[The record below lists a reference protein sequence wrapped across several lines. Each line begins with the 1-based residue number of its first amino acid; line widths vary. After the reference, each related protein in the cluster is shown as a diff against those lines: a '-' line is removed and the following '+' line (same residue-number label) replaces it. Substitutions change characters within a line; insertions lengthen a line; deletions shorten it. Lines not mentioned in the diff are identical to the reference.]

1 MLAGRVAT
9 VVSHIIL
16 EKLARRYRS
25 IILSGRLE
33 WGVMRKYY
41 YVLRSIYEV
50 YIYGLCFVIYGLFF
64 EGASHEPHNLVC
76 FCLVRQNER
85 TVAFCALFV
94 QLLFRVTFTT
104 FTKLDRMSNRFIFG
118 LKYAIVRICILS
130 EGYSYNHKYTSGTRN
145 RE

>member
-1 MLAGRVAT
+1 MGCNAK
-9 VVSHIIL
+9 IL
-16 EKLARRYRS
+16 LRTPEYIRS
-25 IILSGRLE
+25 I
-33 WGVMRKYY
+33 
-41 YVLRSIYEV
+41 